1 MDSSEVATGGEERL
15 KILVVD
21 DREENLVAMAA
32 VLRRLD
38 ADVITARSGAQALAQ
53 LIHHDFA
60 VILLDVQMPGMDGFE
75 AATLIQGNR
84 DTRHIPIIFVTAI
97 SKEERYV
104 FKGYEAGAVDYLFKP
119 IDGDIL
125 RSKVRVF
132 LQLARHKEE
141 LKAAHRLILE
151 QERTEAAQ
159 QEELLRLERES
170 AEALREKSDQLREK
184 SDELS
189 RSNLELEQFAF
200 IVSHDLQEPLR
211 MVSSYL
217 QLLQRRYVGQLDTSA
232 DDFIHFAVDG
242 AERMKGLILDLLVY
256 SRVGT
261 QGGELQPTD
270 VGEALVDVMR
280 DLKVALEEAGAR
292 VEAGDLPQVMA
303 DPRQLRQL
311 LQNLIGNAV
320 KFRGEEEP
328 RVRVEA
334 QREGQA
340 WHLQV
345 GDNGIGIAPQF
356 NDQIFGVFKRLH
368 TREEYSGSGIGL
380 AICRKIM
387 ERHGGRIWVESVPGE
402 GATFHFTLPVAEG
415 NDDV

>member
-1 MDSSEVATGGEERL
+1 MEQREGTTSDGERL

-21 DREENLVAMAA
+21 DREENLVAMEA

-38 ADVITARSGAQALAQ
+38 AEVITACSGEQALTQ

-75 AATLIQGNR
+75 AASLIQGNR

-104 FKGYEAGAVDYLFKP
+104 FKGYESGAVDYLFKP

-151 QERTEAAQ
+151 QERIEAAQ

-170 AEALREKSDQLREK
+170 AEVLREKSDQLREK

-200 IVSHDLQEPLR
+200 VVSHDLQEPLR

-217 QLLQRRYVGQLDTSA
+217 QLLQRRYAGQLDSSA

-242 AERMKGLILDLLVY
+242 ADRMKGLILDLLEY

-261 QGGELQPTD
+261 RGGELSPTG
-270 VGEALVDVMR
+270 VGEALTDVLR
-280 DLKVALEEAGAR
+280 DLKVALEEAGAE
-292 VEAGDLPQVMA
+292 VEAGELPTVMA

-320 KFRGEEEP
+320 KFRGEDAP
-328 RVRVEA
+328 RIRIEA
-334 QREGQA
+334 RREGQD
-340 WHLQV
+340 WHLLV

-356 NDQIFGVFKRLH
+356 CEQIFGVFKRLH
-368 TREEYSGSGIGL
+368 TRQEYSGSGIGL
-380 AICRKIM
+380 AICRKIT
-387 ERHGGRIWVESVPGE
+387 ERHGGRIWVESVSGE
-402 GATFHFTLPVAEG
+402 GAMFHFTLPVAEG